1 MLLIDENG
9 TFIGPNRVWLKDKN
23 IPGLAMSRSFGDKI
37 GASVGIIS
45 EPEIIEYNINQDD
58 LFFILASDGL
68 WEFMDNNE
76 VRYIIT

>member
-1 MLLIDENG
+1 MLLKDENG

>member
-1 MLLIDENG
+1 MLLKDENG

-45 EPEIIEYNINQDD
+45 EPEIIEYNINQYD
-58 LFFILASDGL
+58 LFFILASYGL
-68 WEFMDNNE
+68 WEFMDNNG

>member
-1 MLLIDENG
+1 
-9 TFIGPNRVWLKDKN
+9 
-23 IPGLAMSRSFGDKI
+23 MSRSFGDKI

-68 WEFMDNNE
+68 L
-76 VRYIIT
+76 

>member
-1 MLLIDENG
+1 LLLKDENG

>member
-9 TFIGPNRVWLKDKN
+9 TFIGPNRVWPKDKN
-23 IPGLAMSRSFGDKI
+23 IPGLAISRSFGDKI